1 MSRVTNR
8 PNGVN
13 RMSLSASSS
22 TSAGFKTQRAAPR
35 WVFFGIF
42 AISGFSGLIYESIWT
57 HYLKLFLGHAA
68 YAQSL
73 VLMIFMGGLAL
84 GSWLTAKSPLLVRKP
99 LVVYALV
106 EAVIGVVALLFHGV
120 FTSVSD

>member
-1 MSRVTNR
+1 MSQEKQPT
-8 PNGVN
+8 
-13 RMSLSASSS
+13 L
-22 TSAGFKTQRAAPR
+22 QRQLLL
-35 WVFFGIF
+35 GIF
-42 AISGFSGLIYESIWT
+42 VVSGFSGLIYESIWT

-84 GSWLTAKSPLLVRKP
+84 GSWLTARFPALVRKP

-120 FTSVSD
+120 FTSV